1 MYNIGLSSEI
11 YHLDPRDL
19 ITLTDSPA
27 WSQDLALKDEVV
39 ILLGDEKKHQA
50 DSLLKGRQVVE
61 NAIENKQDFIPVRLA
76 FISRTSRF
84 DVLSPLIRSL
94 RYKHKSF
101 SPNIYHTN
109 PFDIRRLKIERS
121 FRTRENA
128 YTFTKKKNK
137 LAEPM
142 RSQLYEELYQSMKKH
157 GFDDRHPIEIMLC
170 RSFGVQDTVDQGH
183 HRMSVAIDC
192 KLSRIAV
199 RFGAAGKAPNFLR
212 PLFLGLAKACL
223 FFKH

>member
-1 MYNIGLSSEI
+1 MHGVPYGNNRREQIKQQAGQESDEEDFPVEQRGGREPNINSHHKNDAVS
-11 YHLDPRDL
+11 D
-19 ITLTDSPA
+19 
-27 WSQDLALKDEVV
+27 Q
-39 ILLGDEKKHQA
+39 
-50 DSLLKGRQVVE
+50 
-61 NAIENKQDFIPVRLA
+61 QDFIPVRLA

>member
-11 YHLDPRDL
+11 YQLDPTDL
-19 ITLTDSPA
+19 LVLADSPD
-27 WSQDLALKDEVV
+27 WCQKLTIKDEVV
-39 ILLGDEKKHQA
+39 ILLGDEKQHQS
-50 DSLLKGRQVVE
+50 DTLLKGRQVVE
-61 NAIENKQDFIPVRLA
+61 NALANKQDFIPVRLA
-76 FISRTSRF
+76 FISRTGRF

-128 YTFTKKKNK
+128 YTFTKKKNQLEK
-137 LAEPM
+137 TL
-142 RSQLYEELYQSMKKH
+142 RGKLYEELYQSMKKN
-157 GFDDRHPIEIMLC
+157 GFDDHHPIEIMLC

-199 RFGAAGKAPNFLR
+199 RFGAAGKAPDFLR
-212 PLFLGLAKACL
+212 PLFLGFAKACL

>member
-11 YHLDPRDL
+11 YHLDPADL
-19 ITLTDSPA
+19 LVLADSPNLE
-27 WSQDLALKDEVV
+27 QTLNLKDEVV

-50 DSLLKGRQVVE
+50 DTLLKGRQVVE
-61 NAIENKQDFIPVRLA
+61 NAIENKQDFIPVRIA
-76 FISRTSRF
+76 FISRTGRF

-128 YTFTKKKNK
+128 YTFTKKKNQ
-137 LAEPM
+137 LAEPL
-142 RSQLYEELYQSMKKH
+142 RGKLYEELYQSMKNH
-157 GFDDRHPIEIMLC
+157 GFDDHYPIEIMLC

>member
-61 NAIENKQDFIPVRLA
+61 HAVSDQQDFIPVRLA
-76 FISRTSRF
+76 FISRTNKF
-84 DVLSPLIRSL
+84 DILSPLIRSL